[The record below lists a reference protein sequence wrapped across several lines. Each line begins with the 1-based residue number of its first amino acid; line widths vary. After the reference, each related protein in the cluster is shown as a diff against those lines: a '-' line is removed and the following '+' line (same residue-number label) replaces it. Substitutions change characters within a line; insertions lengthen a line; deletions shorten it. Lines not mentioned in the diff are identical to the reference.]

1 MKKELIELVEKI
13 RNEHNEDVKDCLIA
27 SLNQLIIQGF
37 TSNLDI
43 IETLE
48 HFGVDIAIEDKAG
61 IVIALIDYDK
71 NLIDQ
76 AIDYVNPVNVDK
88 FKAILTTKLDEIQGA
103 NILLKVAGMN
113 NLTEKNLV
121 ADGIDPDDLDKATM
135 KAFGYNAMS
144 YTAGINQAYLDKD
157 KAKVEGMKQANRDF
171 YQWLWDNDFLPL

>member
-13 RNEHNEDVKDCLIA
+13 RNERNKDIKDCLIA
-27 SLNQLIIQGF
+27 SLNQFIMQGF
-37 TSNLDI
+37 VSNLDI
-43 IETLE
+43 IEAMDHYE
-48 HFGVDIAIEDKAG
+48 IDIAIEDKAS
-61 IVIALIDYDK
+61 IVIALIGDNDS
-71 NLIDQ
+71 LIDQ
-76 AIDYVNPVNVDK
+76 AIAYVNPVNVDRL
-88 FKAILTTKLDEIQGA
+88 KAILTTKLDEIQGA

-121 ADGIDPDDLDKATM
+121 ADGIDPDNLDKATM